1 MIPGLPELLDE
12 LLGCA
17 EREVDPPAARVFL
30 APGLEV
36 AWDACCDG
44 QLWVRVV
51 GVADGSDRVPVVPRL
66 ADGSSCA
73 PPAWVVTLGVGVL
86 RCTPVVD
93 DRGRAPSADALT
105 GSAGQVLE
113 DMAAVAGAV
122 VCCSGLSGVGG
133 MLWTPLGPEGG
144 CAGGEW
150 TFDVVLRG
158 CGCDEIGEAL

>member
-1 MIPGLPELLDE
+1 M
-12 LLGCA
+12 
-17 EREVDPPAARVFL
+17 
-30 APGLEV
+30 
-36 AWDACCDG
+36 
-44 QLWVRVV
+44 
-51 GVADGSDRVPVVPRL
+51 
-66 ADGSSCA
+66 
-73 PPAWVVTLGVGVL
+73 

-122 VCCSGLSGVGG
+122 VCCSGLNGAGG